1 MHELNADRSLA
12 HGRSNALDAAGA
24 HVARG
29 EYPRYAALQQV
40 RRTWQAPACIRQL
53 FLAKVGP
60 SLHEAM
66 IIQHYA
72 ALQPSRIRLRA
83 RHQEYVPEIRRFE
96 FSITVRPGDAL
107 QSIGAVERRQL
118 RVRMQADV
126 RVSSMRRMRYR
137 DMLSASP
144 SERTS
149 MCT

>member
-1 MHELNADRSLA
+1 SRPRSSRAPSLGCDDRGLVPRVGELAQHPMHELNADRSLA

-72 ALQPSRIRLRA
+72 ALQPTRIRLRA
-83 RHQEYVPEIRRFE
+83 RHQEYVSERSE
-96 FSITVRPGDAL
+96 
-107 QSIGAVERRQL
+107 ERR
-118 RVRMQADV
+118 VAKEV
-126 RVSSMRRMRYR
+126 
-137 DMLSASP
+137 
-144 SERTS
+144 
-149 MCT
+149 